1 MKRWVSENIIKIHSK
16 IGINIKKMKTNKFLL
31 IYGLVFLSI
40 FNLVAQPSDK
50 LISGMSL
57 TRLERY
63 ENFIKSEMTQNK
75 IPGAVALIMRN
86 GRIVQEAAYG
96 YRDAVNKTSMKSDD
110 LFYMQSMTK
119 PIMTVAFMMLYEEG
133 HFLLTDPVS
142 KYIPAFK
149 TMRVSKDVNAGM
161 AGETD
166 SLASAI
172 TIAQVLSHTSGL
184 THGLGANAL
193 ERDFRQT
200 YYGAPFPKDVQG
212 LVERMTKIPMMG
224 QPGKQW
230 NYSAG
235 PDVLSALIEKFSGMS
250 TNDFLN
256 ERLFKP
262 LGMVNTGYNLSDA
275 QAARVVKV
283 HGAGGVLAPNQPQ
296 TKGQTIWF
304 GSNALYS
311 TAQDYLEFCQM
322 LMSGGTWKGKE
333 YLSRKT
339 IELMT
344 SDHVGTL
351 YSASRPGEGFG
362 LGFAVVTDMAKT
374 KLLGSEG
381 LFYWSGANNTHFFI
395 DPKEKLISIFL
406 TQQVPFNNFYHV
418 KMRQMVYQAIAD

>member
-1 MKRWVSENIIKIHSK
+1 
-16 IGINIKKMKTNKFLL
+16 MKTKKFFLL
-31 IYGLVFLSI
+31 YGLVSLSI
-40 FNLVAQPSDK
+40 LKLVAQPAEQI
-50 LISGMSL
+50 ISGISL
-57 TRLERY
+57 KRLERY
-63 ENFIKSEMTQNK
+63 EHFIKDEMTQNK
-75 IPGAVALIMRN
+75 IPGAVTMIMRN
-86 GRIVQEAAYG
+86 GKIVQEAAYG
-96 YRDAVNKTSMKSDD
+96 YKDAVNKTQMKSDD
-110 LFYMQSMTK
+110 IFYMQSMTK
-119 PIMTVAFMMLYEEG
+119 PIITVAFMMLYEEG

-149 TMRVSKDVNAGM
+149 NMRVSKDVNAGI

-166 SLASAI
+166 SLVSDI

-184 THGLGANAL
+184 THGLGANTL
-193 ERDFRQT
+193 EKDFRKQ
-200 YYGAPFPKDVQG
+200 YYSVPFPKDIQG
-212 LVERMTKIPMMG
+212 LIERMTKIPMMG

-256 ERLFKP
+256 ERIFKP
-262 LGMVNTGYNLSDA
+262 LGMTNTGYNLTDV

-283 HGAGGVLAPNQPQ
+283 HGLGGVLTSNQPL
-296 TKGQTIWF
+296 TKGQTVWF

-322 LMSGGTWKGKE
+322 LLNRGTWKGKH

-344 SDHVGTL
+344 SNHVGLL
-351 YSASRPGEGFG
+351 YATAAKDRRGEGFG
-362 LGFAVVTDMAKT
+362 FGFAVVTDVAET
-374 KLLGSEG
+374 KSSGSEG

-406 TQQVPFNNFYHV
+406 TQQVPHDYFYHV
-418 KMRQMVYQAIAD
+418 KMRQLIYQAIID

>member
-1 MKRWVSENIIKIHSK
+1 
-16 IGINIKKMKTNKFLL
+16 MKTNKLLL
-31 IYGLVFLSI
+31 IYGFTLLSI
-40 FNLVAQPSDK
+40 FTLVAQQADQ
-50 LISGMSL
+50 IVSGMSVK
-57 TRLERY
+57 RLERY
-63 ENFIKSEMTQNK
+63 EHFIKEEMTQKN
-75 IPGAVALIMRN
+75 IPGAVTLIMRN
-86 GRIVQEAAYG
+86 GKIVQEAAYG
-96 YRDAVNKTSMKSDD
+96 FKDVPNKTPMKSDD
-110 LFYMQSMTK
+110 IFYMQSMTK

-149 TMRVSKDVNAGM
+149 NMRVSKDVNKGM

-166 SLASAI
+166 SLASEI
-172 TIAQVLSHTSGL
+172 TIAQVMSHTSGL

-193 ERDFRQT
+193 EVDFRKT
-200 YYGAPFPKDVQG
+200 YYGFPFPKDVQG
-212 LVERMTKIPMMG
+212 LVDRMTKIPMMG

-235 PDVLSALIEKFSGMS
+235 PDVLSVLIEKFSGMS

-256 ERLFKP
+256 ERIFKP
-262 LGMVNTGYNLSDA
+262 LGMTNTGYNLTDE

-283 HGAGGVLAPNQPQ
+283 HGAGGVIAPGQPL

-304 GSNALYS
+304 GSNALFS

-322 LMSGGTWKGKE
+322 LLNGGTWKGKE

-351 YSASRPGEGFG
+351 FSATRHGEGFG
-362 LGFAVVTDMAKT
+362 FGFAVVTDVAET
-374 KLLGSEG
+374 KQLGSKG
-381 LFYWSGANNTHFFI
+381 VFYWSGANNTHFFI

-406 TQQVPFNNFYHV
+406 TQQVPYNNFYHV

>member
-1 MKRWVSENIIKIHSK
+1 MK
-16 IGINIKKMKTNKFLL
+16 INKLL
-31 IYGLVFLSI
+31 LVYGLLVISI
-40 FNLVAQPSDK
+40 VTLVAQPSDK
-50 LISGMSL
+50 LISGISL

-63 ENFIKSEMTQNK
+63 ENFIKGEITQNK
-75 IPGAVALIMRN
+75 IPGAVTLIMRN
-86 GRIVQEAAYG
+86 GKIVQQAAYG
-96 YRDAVNKTSMKSDD
+96 YNDAVKKTPMKSDD

-133 HFLLTDPVS
+133 YFLLTDPVS

-149 TMRVSKDVNAGM
+149 NMRVSKDVNTGV

-166 SLASAI
+166 TLVSDI
-172 TIAQVLSHTSGL
+172 TIAQVMSHTSGL
-184 THGLGANAL
+184 MHGLGASTL
-193 ERDFRQT
+193 EKDFRKQ
-200 YYGAPFPKDVQG
+200 YYGLPFPKDIQG
-212 LVERMTKIPMMG
+212 MTERMTKIPMVG

-256 ERLFKP
+256 ERIFKP

-275 QAARVVKV
+275 QATHVVKV
-283 HGAGGVLAPNQPQ
+283 HGLNGILTPNQPL

-322 LMSGGTWKGKE
+322 LLNGGTWKGKQ

-344 SDHVGTL
+344 SNHVGLL
-351 YSASRPGEGFG
+351 YSTASKDRRGEGFG
-362 LGFAVVTDMAKT
+362 FGFAVVTDVAET
-374 KLLGSEG
+374 KSSGSQG

-406 TQQVPFNNFYHV
+406 TQQVPHDYFYHV
-418 KMRQMVYQAIAD
+418 KMRQMIYQAIAD

>member
-1 MKRWVSENIIKIHSK
+1 M
-16 IGINIKKMKTNKFLL
+16 NKFLL
-31 IYGLVFLSI
+31 TYGLVCLSI
-40 FNLVAQPSDK
+40 FTLLAQPNEQ
-50 LISGMSL
+50 LISGISL
-57 TRLERY
+57 TRLGRY
-63 ENFIKSEMTQNK
+63 ENFIKGEITQNK
-75 IPGAVALIMRN
+75 IPGAVTLIMRN
-86 GRIVQEAAYG
+86 GKIVQQAAYG
-96 YRDAVNKTSMKSDD
+96 YSNAVNKTPMKSDD
-110 LFYMQSMTK
+110 IFYMQSMTK
-119 PIMTVAFMMLYEEG
+119 PIITVAFMMLYEEG

-149 TMRVSKDVNAGM
+149 TMRVSRDVNTGM

-166 SLASAI
+166 SLASDI

-184 THGLGANAL
+184 MHGLGANAL
-193 ERDFRQT
+193 EKDFRKQ
-200 YYGAPFPKDVQG
+200 YYGLPFPKDIQG
-212 LVERMTKIPMMG
+212 MIERMTKIPMVG

-235 PDVLSALIEKFSGMS
+235 PDVISVLIEKFSGMS

-256 ERLFKP
+256 ERIFKP
-262 LGMVNTGYNLSDA
+262 LGMINTGYNLTDA

-283 HGAGGVLAPNQPQ
+283 HGLNGSLVPNQPLP
-296 TKGQTIWF
+296 KGQTIWF

-322 LMSGGTWKGKE
+322 LLNGGSWKGKQ

-344 SDHVGTL
+344 SNHVGLL
-351 YSASRPGEGFG
+351 YATASKERRGEGFG
-362 LGFAVVTDMAKT
+362 LGFAVVTDVAET
-374 KLLGSEG
+374 KSSGSEG

-406 TQQVPFNNFYHV
+406 TQQVPHDYFYHV
-418 KMRQMVYQAIAD
+418 KMRQMIYQAIAD

>member
-1 MKRWVSENIIKIHSK
+1 MTK
-16 IGINIKKMKTNKFLL
+16 NKL
-31 IYGLVFLSI
+31 ILTYGLICLSI
-40 FNLVAQPSDK
+40 FNLVAQPSEK
-50 LISGMSL
+50 LISGISL

-63 ENFIKSEMTQNK
+63 DNFIKSEIAQNK
-75 IPGAVALIMRN
+75 IPGAVTLIMRN
-86 GRIVQEAAYG
+86 GKIVQQSAFGYSDAAK
-96 YRDAVNKTSMKSDD
+96 KTPIKSDD

-119 PIMTVAFMMLYEEG
+119 PIITVAFMMLYEEG

-142 KYIPAFK
+142 KYLPAFK
-149 TMRVSKDVNAGM
+149 NMRVSKDVKSGM
-161 AGETD
+161 VGETD
-166 SLASAI
+166 TLASEI
-172 TIAQVLSHTSGL
+172 TIAQVMSHTSGL
-184 THGLGANAL
+184 MHGLGANTL
-193 ERDFRQT
+193 EKDFRKQ
-200 YYGAPFPKDVQG
+200 YYGLPFPKDIQG
-212 LVERMTKIPMMG
+212 MMERMTKIPMVG

-256 ERLFKP
+256 ERIFKP
-262 LGMVNTGYNLSDA
+262 LGMTNTGYNLSEA

-283 HGAGGVLAPNQPQ
+283 HGLNGVLIPNQPI

-304 GSNALYS
+304 GSNALFS

-322 LMSGGTWKGKE
+322 LLNGGNWKGKQ

-344 SDHVGTL
+344 SNHVGLL
-351 YSASRPGEGFG
+351 YATASKDRIGEGFG
-362 LGFAVVTDMAKT
+362 FGFAVVTDVAET
-374 KLLGSEG
+374 KSSGSQG

-406 TQQVPFNNFYHV
+406 TQQVPHDYFYHV
-418 KMRQMVYQAIAD
+418 KMRQMIYQAIAD